1 MARYHINPKTGRP
14 NICRAQTPERC
25 EYAKDGQIPEHYD
38 TKNDALKAY
47 VDSMNDKI
55 VGTCSSR
62 DAADNARLDSLRA
75 FRNLTRGGL
84 RYNSFSRE
92 DGKGLL
98 RAADDNDTQAFDA
111 IAKKRSQSKEGSWNN
126 GSRKNPEFQKNL
138 SMALRDNRS
147 SNGML
152 ATSDSGRKVMGIAR
166 ALIDRCESDWWIED
180 GNYLADEYGEGVAE
194 SYVAGNDRDMAYNTF
209 LLAGHTRD
217 SIEVESGFGDS
228 QESLD
233 FASEKYREAREL
245 LIAFRGKDFVN
256 EVEEYYDWDLREKTV
271 KS

>member
-55 VGTCSSR
+55 VGTYSSR

-84 RYNSFSRE
+84 WYNSFSRE
-92 DGKGLL
+92 DGKDLL

-111 IAKKRSQSKEGSWNN
+111 IVQRNARRVKKEAGTTDRAKD
-126 GSRKNPEFQKNL
+126 PEFQKNL
-138 SMALRDNRS
+138 FMALRDNRS
-147 SNGML
+147 GDGML
-152 ATSDSGRKVMGIAR
+152 ASSDSGRKVIGIAR
-166 ALIDRCESDWWIED
+166 ALIDRCESDWWVED
-180 GNYLADEYGEGVAE
+180 GDYLADEYGEGIAE
-194 SYVAGNDRDMAYNTF
+194 SYVNGNDRDMAYDTF

-217 SIEVESGFGDS
+217 DIEVEPGFKDS
-228 QESLD
+228 QESYD

-256 EVEEYYDWDLREKTV
+256 EIEEDKGWEL
-271 KS
+271 